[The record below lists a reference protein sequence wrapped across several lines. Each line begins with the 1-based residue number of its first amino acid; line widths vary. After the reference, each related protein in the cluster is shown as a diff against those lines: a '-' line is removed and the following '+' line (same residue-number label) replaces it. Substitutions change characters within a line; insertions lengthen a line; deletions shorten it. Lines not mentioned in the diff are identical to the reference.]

1 MTSLDDTIEFSDV
14 FKWSMFMILFQM
26 LQLIYCNIVYI
37 IYTCTSQLSH
47 QLALYLFPMICCFLY
62 RVGKILL
69 GLRLHRNTSFRCT
82 GRIRCIGEWKPCPQ
96 FVFLFLFHGW
106 LDQQE
111 RRTRRK
117 RYSAMLI
124 ILLSSISVSAFHILV
139 HVLYLPVNVLYLQVH
154 VLYLPV
160 HCLIYRW

>member
-1 MTSLDDTIEFSDV
+1 MSLDDTIEFSDV

-37 IYTCTSQLSH
+37 IYTCTSQLSSH
-47 QLALYLFPMICCFLY
+47 QFALYLFPMICCFLY

-69 GLRLHRNTSFRCT
+69 GLRLHRNTSFRST

-124 ILLSSISVSAFHILV
+124 ILLSSISVSAFYILV
-139 HVLYLPVNVLYLQVH
+139 HILYLPVNVLYLRVH

-160 HCLIYRW
+160 HV